1 MMILGCK
8 VRIIIFMASQDMAI
22 LLFGTLQNSRKVHG
36 LGFATFCLFKIAD
49 WSFAA
54 GGGPADRRSAKV
66 SATPSAGTFT
76 RSPIGANPECHMGAH
91 HRNVV
96 HLEG

>member
-8 VRIIIFMASQDMAI
+8 VRSIIFMASQDMEI
-22 LLFGTLQNSRKVHG
+22 LLFGTLQNSPRIRD
-36 LGFATFCLFKIAD
+36 LDLATSCIFKIAD

-54 GGGPADRRSAKV
+54 GGRPADRRSALV

-76 RSPIGANPECHMGAH
+76 PSPIGANPECHMGVH

-96 HLEG
+96 